1 VEIAAEDR
9 PDPLSFSVIDR
20 NLSTLGVIAEWG
32 HASDPEPLAL
42 ILRSL
47 GKRRR
52 QDGVYSAYFVEM
64 KRSIPISLAISVGI
78 GIAKPKRVTM

>member
-1 VEIAAEDR
+1 
-9 PDPLSFSVIDR
+9 
-20 NLSTLGVIAEWG
+20 
-32 HASDPEPLAL
+32 
-42 ILRSL
+42 LRSL